1 MKYNIKRLNTL
12 HNKEM
17 LSFKKIK
24 NKYNKK
30 KTYVSD
36 NNIWRAEEQD
46 NATNWDSITKT
57 SNSPKKNERY
67 SKIVAQDDDFDDT
80 GDAHFQKALSMPLNF
95 TRVNE
100 PKSASPEAQGIDIL
114 LSDLQIDEIEEDM
127 KSVEEEDDSDADS
140 SSFSKK
146 QSDWKSKK
154 NISEKSKPTSKINK
168 KKFFI
173 HKAQSLKKTRESG
186 SRSPIKGVISNIQN
200 TKRKIKFM
208 KMNSV
213 AFKTTDWK
221 MSERWSIVGQ
231 EQSVSSCEEDGGD
244 TSPHNGIF
252 KFGSSKDV
260 SRTIISPIRCDGPG
274 KEQGKKFDGD

>member
-17 LSFKKIK
+17 ISFKKIK

-36 NNIWRAEEQD
+36 NNIAKVEEVE
-46 NATNWDSITKT
+46 NATNCDSITKT

-67 SKIVAQDDDFDDT
+67 SKVTVNDDDLDGE
-80 GDAHFQKALSMPLNF
+80 GDLKFQKALSMPLNF

-100 PKSASPEAQGIDIL
+100 PNSASPEQHGIDIL
-114 LSDLQIDEIEEDM
+114 LSDMQIDEIEEDM
-127 KSVEEEDDSDADS
+127 KSVEEEEDSDADS
-140 SSFSKK
+140 SYFSKK

-154 NISEKSKPTSKINK
+154 NISEKAKPPKEINK

-173 HKAQSLKKTRESG
+173 HKAQSFKKTRESG
-186 SRSPIKGVISNIQN
+186 SRSPIKGVIKNIQSS
-200 TKRKIKFM
+200 KRKITFM

-213 AFKTTDWK
+213 AFKTNEGKT
-221 MSERWSIVGQ
+221 SEM
-231 EQSVSSCEEDGGD
+231 
-244 TSPHNGIF
+244 
-252 KFGSSKDV
+252 
-260 SRTIISPIRCDGPG
+260 
-274 KEQGKKFDGD
+274 